1 MSSPVIKPLLFDTYL
16 AMINNAV
23 GSQMFKNGYAEF
35 DGVKTDV
42 LNDGELSCAMF
53 VSSILAIFNLIDE
66 PHATVK
72 STVKKME
79 EAGWQKVG
87 ELKPGCVLVWE
98 AVDFGSGVLHTHIGF
113 YVGNDEAVSND
124 FRTKKIIKHHFKYVG
139 DELGERAIMAIYTHP
154 QFMKHD

>member
-35 DGVKTDV
+35 DGVKKDV
-42 LNDGELSCAMF
+42 VNDGELSCAIF
-53 VSSILAIFNLIDE
+53 VSSILKIFSLIDE

-72 STVKKME
+72 STVVKME
-79 EAGWQKVG
+79 AAGWQKTE

-98 AVDFGSGVLHTHIGF
+98 EKVIDGQPHFHIGF
-113 YVGNDEAVSND
+113 YVGDNEAVSNS
-124 FRTKKIIKHHFKYVG
+124 TEAKVIAKHHYTYGVKN
-139 DELGERAIMAIYTHP
+139 GEPIRKIMSIYYHSSFIP
-154 QFMKHD
+154 L